1 MSGGNGGPARLG
13 TALSAS
19 GVVCLVGAGG
29 KKTTL
34 YRLADALERAVVTAT
49 VRIPRFDDEVAR
61 LTVTE
66 DPASALADDD
76 EWPLGLVPERERTDS
91 GFERYRG
98 YDPTVVDRLADAA
111 DGAAVDAV
119 LVKADGAR
127 SRLLKAPD
135 EREPQLPASADTV
148 VPVAS
153 ARVVGKPLTEE
164 HVHRPDRVAALTGLE
179 RGERIGADDVA
190 TVLASGD
197 GGLKGVPD
205 DAQAVPLVNMVDDEA
220 LEATA
225 RAVAA
230 GVLDRASVERV
241 VLSRMNAPDP
251 VVAVVE

>member
-1 MSGGNGGPARLG
+1 MAGNLESALAAR
-13 TALSAS
+13 

-29 KKTTL
+29 KKSTL
-34 YRLADALERAVVTAT
+34 YRLAETLDRAVVTAT

-61 LTVTE
+61 LVVTD

-76 EWPLGLVPERERTDS
+76 AWPLGLAPERERTDS

-98 YDPTVVDRLADAA
+98 YDTAAVDRLADAA
-111 DGAAVDAV
+111 DDAVVDAV

-190 TVLASGD
+190 TVLSSGD
-197 GGLKGVPD
+197 GG
-205 DAQAVPLVNMVDDEA
+205 
-220 LEATA
+220 
-225 RAVAA
+225 
-230 GVLDRASVERV
+230 
-241 VLSRMNAPDP
+241 
-251 VVAVVE
+251 